1 MKDLLLIL
9 DTSLSVQ
16 SYFERDMKPFLK
28 MLVTDKDLHVSRN
41 GTQIA
46 LMIFSEEKKTKVLLD
61 FGKIYDADKLA
72 QFIEKLKWDD
82 IKGGFTRTDVAFRMA
97 NNKVQNDH
105 DLSSEFPRNKFA
117 QRE

>member
-1 MKDLLLIL
+1 
-9 DTSLSVQ
+9 
-16 SYFERDMKPFLK
+16 

>member
-1 MKDLLLIL
+1 MKDLLIIL

-16 SYFERDMKPFLK
+16 AYFERNMKPFLK
-28 MLVTDKDLHVSRN
+28 ELVTDKVLHVSKF

-46 LMIFSEEKKTKVLLD
+46 LMIFSEEKKTKVLLE

-82 IKGGFTRTDVAFRMA
+82 IKGGFTRTDIAFQMA
-97 NNKVQNDH
+97 SDKVQN
-105 DLSSEFPRNKFA
+105 
-117 QRE
+117 